1 MDMDNSK
8 ILIIIP
14 TYNERDNITLLVPEI
29 RDSLPGAHILVVDDA
44 SPDGTGAA
52 VKEMAEGGVD
62 GLFVLDR
69 AAKQG
74 LGRAYIA
81 GFKWALERDY
91 EYVFEMD
98 ADFSHNPEYLP
109 RFIEAAR
116 SADLVI
122 GSRYVNGVNIV
133 NWPMSRLLLSYF
145 GNMFARFVTGLRI
158 ADCTGGFKCFRRIVL
173 ESLNLKGIAS
183 SGYSFQIEV
192 NFFAWKSGFRIMEI
206 PIIFTDRQRGVS
218 KMSTKIIKEAALL
231 VWKLRVKSLFRKK
244 RNRSCQR
251 QTAAKTY

>member
-1 MDMDNSK
+1 MDNSK
-8 ILIIIP
+8 TLIIIP
-14 TYNERDNITLLVPEI
+14 TYNERENITLLIPEI
-29 RDSLPGAHILVVDDA
+29 EKALPGTHILVVDDS
-44 SPDGTGAA
+44 SPDGTSAA
-52 VKEMAEGGVD
+52 VKEMAAGAGGGSAVD

-81 GFKWALERDY
+81 GFKWALERGY

-98 ADFSHNPEYLP
+98 ADFSHSPEYLP
-109 RFIEAAR
+109 NFIDAAQ

-122 GSRYVNGVNIV
+122 GSRYINGVNIV

-145 GNMFARFVTGLRI
+145 GNMFARFATGLRI
-158 ADCTGGFKCFRRIVL
+158 ADCTGGFKCFRRAVL
-173 ESLNLKGIAS
+173 ESLDLNGIAS

-192 NFFAWKSGFRIMEI
+192 NFFAWKSGFKIKEI

-231 VWKLRVKSLFRKK
+231 VWKLRVMSLFRKK
-244 RNRSCQR
+244 
-251 QTAAKTY
+251 AKKRLN